1 MILAIDLG
9 NYNIKTSEGI
19 CFPSTFTKDVS
30 ANPLGEE
37 ILEYNGET
45 FIMGKGEYDNTFN
58 KSKKNYIPNLLYAI
72 AKSSSKGDK
81 EFNIVLGVPLDNL
94 NITNNF
100 KEDLENKEFE
110 YVVNGTERKI
120 KINKI
125 ATVGEG
131 ISSYYALNDAD
142 RAKDC
147 LIIDIG
153 GRTVN
158 VCTFI
163 NKKLDKKF
171 TVNKGVINLYD
182 SIKTKENSTGE
193 NYNTEEIERLMK
205 KGLIEDTKADK
216 QLFVEAILNAI
227 KLNLNRDT
235 FDIFLTGGG
244 SLVVHEELKEY
255 MPNSTLLDNPIFTN
269 VTGNK
274 KIALAQW
281 RD

>member
-19 CFPSTFTKDVS
+19 CFPSTFKKDVS

-45 FIMGKGEYDNTFN
+45 FIMGTGEYDNTFN

-81 EFNIVLGVPLDNL
+81 NFSIVLGVPLDNL
-94 NITNNF
+94 DITNNF
-100 KEDLENKEFE
+100 KADLEGKEFE
-110 YVVNGTERKI
+110 FVVNGTERKI

-131 ISSYYALNDAD
+131 ISSYYALSDAD

-171 TVNKGVINLYD
+171 TVNKGVIDLYD
-182 SIKTKENSTGE
+182 NIKTRVNSTGE
-193 NYNTEEIERLMK
+193 NFNTEEIERLMK
-205 KGLIEDTKADK
+205 KGLIAETKKDK
-216 QLFVEAILNAI
+216 QLFVEVILNAI
-227 KLNLNRDT
+227 GFKVNKDT

-244 SLVVHEELKEY
+244 SIMLQEELKEY

-281 RD
+281 ED

>member
-1 MILAIDLG
+1 MILTVDLG

-19 CFPSTFTKDVS
+19 CFPSTFTKDIS

-45 FIMGKGEYDNTFN
+45 FIMGTGEYDNTFN

-72 AKSSSKGDK
+72 AKSSTKDDN

-100 KEDLENKEFE
+100 KADLEDKEFNF
-110 YVVNGTERKI
+110 VVNGIERKI

-131 ISSYYALNDAD
+131 ISSYYTLDD
-142 RAKDC
+142 VSRTKDC

-171 TVNKGVINLYD
+171 TVNKGIIDLYD
-182 SIKTKENSTGE
+182 SIKTRVNSTGE
-193 NYNTEEIERLMK
+193 NFNTEDIERLMK
-205 KGLIEDTKADK
+205 KDIIKDTKDDK
-216 QLFVEAILNAI
+216 NLFVETILNAI
-227 KLNLNRDT
+227 KLKLNKDT

-244 SLVVHEELKEY
+244 CIELKEELKEY
-255 MPNSTLLDNPIFTN
+255 MPNCNFLDNPIFSN

>member
-1 MILAIDLG
+1 MILTIDLG
-9 NYNIKTSEGI
+9 NYNIKTSEGV
-19 CFPSTFTKDVS
+19 CFPSTFKKDIS

-45 FIMGKGEYDNTFN
+45 FIMGTGEYDNTFN

-72 AKSSSKGDK
+72 AKSSSKDDN

-100 KEDLENKEFE
+100 KEDLEGKEFKFL
-110 YVVNGTERKI
+110 VNGTERKI

-131 ISSYYALNDAD
+131 ISSYYTLDDVN

-171 TVNKGVINLYD
+171 TVNKGIIDLYD
-182 SIKTKENSTGE
+182 SIKTRVNSTGE
-193 NYNTEEIERLMK
+193 NFNTEDIERLMK
-205 KGLIEDTKADK
+205 KDIIKDTKDDK
-216 QLFVEAILNAI
+216 KLFVETILNAI
-227 KLNLNRDT
+227 KLKLNKET

-244 SLVVHEELKEY
+244 SIELKEELKEY
-255 MPNSTLLDNPIFTN
+255 MPNCTFLDNPIFSN
-269 VTGNK
+269 AAGNK